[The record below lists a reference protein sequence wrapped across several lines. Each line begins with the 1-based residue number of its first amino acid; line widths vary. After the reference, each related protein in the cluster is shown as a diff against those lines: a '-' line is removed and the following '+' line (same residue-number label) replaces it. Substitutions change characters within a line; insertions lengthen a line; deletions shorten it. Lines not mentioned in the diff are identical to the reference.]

1 MVQIRCVMLEALW
14 VRNINLWMLCLAV
27 EYIRIIQGEEE
38 GVREYLGLKKKK
50 RKKIDFL
57 AHPDMLSASGS
68 WGLGTQGS
76 VFLCWSSQGLGAWG
90 LSLGPLEMSVLCLGL
105 WAQL

>member
-1 MVQIRCVMLEALW
+1 MVQFRCVMLEALW

-50 RKKIDFL
+50 GRK
-57 AHPDMLSASGS
+57 
-68 WGLGTQGS
+68 
-76 VFLCWSSQGLGAWG
+76 
-90 LSLGPLEMSVLCLGL
+90 
-105 WAQL
+105 

>member
-1 MVQIRCVMLEALW
+1 MF
-14 VRNINLWMLCLAV
+14 CLAV
-27 EYIRIIQGEEE
+27 EYIRIIQGGE
-38 GVREYLGLKKKK
+38 GGRECLGLKRK

-90 LSLGPLEMSVLCLGL
+90 LSLGPLEMPVLCLGL

>member
-1 MVQIRCVMLEALW
+1 MP
-14 VRNINLWMLCLAV
+14 
-27 EYIRIIQGEEE
+27 GF
-38 GVREYLGLKKKK
+38 KKKK

-90 LSLGPLEMSVLCLGL
+90 LSLGPLEMPVLCLGL

>member
-1 MVQIRCVMLEALW
+1 MCT
-14 VRNINLWMLCLAV
+14 VRSSLGQ
-27 EYIRIIQGEEE
+27 EYKSLDVLSGRGVHQNHPGRRGRE
-38 GVREYLGLKKKK
+38 GVPGFKKK
-50 RKKIDFL
+50 RKKIDYL

-90 LSLGPLEMSVLCLGL
+90 LSPGPLVMPVLCLGL

>member
-50 RKKIDFL
+50 EENRFL
-57 AHPDMLSASGS
+57 GPPRHA
-68 WGLGTQGS
+68 
-76 VFLCWSSQGLGAWG
+76 LCIRLLGAG
-90 LSLGPLEMSVLCLGL
+90 DTGICIFMLV
-105 WAQL
+105 

>member
-1 MVQIRCVMLEALW
+1 MF
-14 VRNINLWMLCLAV
+14 CLAV
-27 EYIRIIQGEEE
+27 EYIRIIQGQGE
-38 GVREYLGLKKKK
+38 GGRECLGLKKKK
-50 RKKIDFL
+50 KGKKIDFL